1 MGMIKATSNKP
12 TPNIT
17 FTVKKMK
24 SFSSKNKNKTKM
36 PTITTFIQRSMEVL
50 ARAMRQGKKKTS
62 KMGKQEVK
70 LQLLPNYKI
79 LYI

>member
-36 PTITTFIQRSMEVL
+36 PTITTFIQHSMEVL
-50 ARAMRQGKKKTS
+50 ARAMRQGKKRHPKWEN
-62 KMGKQEVK
+62 KK
-70 LQLLPNYKI
+70 
-79 LYI
+79 